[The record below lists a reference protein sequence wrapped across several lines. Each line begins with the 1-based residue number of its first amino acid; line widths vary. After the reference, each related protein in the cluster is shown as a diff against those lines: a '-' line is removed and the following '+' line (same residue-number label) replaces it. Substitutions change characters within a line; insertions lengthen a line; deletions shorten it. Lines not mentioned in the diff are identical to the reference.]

1 MATRSR
7 RWPDPNAERRWT
19 RAYTLQQQLQ
29 QQQPIQVL
37 APAAVVLFATPIQ
50 AAAPSAHLPLL
61 PDPQVT
67 RQDEEHSTVDGS
79 PLDDDI
85 HLGILQVEMRD

>member
-67 RQDEEHSTVDGS
+67 PQDEEHSTVDGS

-85 HLGILQVEMRD
+85 HPGLLQVEMRD

>member
-37 APAAVVLFATPIQ
+37 APSAVVLLATPIQ
-50 AAAPSAHLPLL
+50 AAPSAHLPLL

-85 HLGILQVEMRD
+85 HPGLLQVEMWD